1 MNNINKCINDKF
13 RILFNIQY
21 IRNLILLVKINKKIY
36 ICIFLLTYKI
46 LKYKYED
53 FQNVSRFKF

>member
-1 MNNINKCINDKF
+1 MNNINKYINDKF

-21 IRNLILLVKINKKIY
+21 IRNLTLLVKINKKIY

-46 LKYKYED
+46 C
-53 FQNVSRFKF
+53 